1 MKTDIEIAQ
10 EAQAA
15 RIEEI
20 ARAEGIDE
28 KYLEQYGKDKAKVSY
43 QLLKDTEYKPNG
55 KLVLVTA
62 IPDAAAR
69 ARRRLPWASRTA

>member
-15 RIEEI
+15 RIEDI

-43 QLLKDTEYKPNG
+43 QLLKDTEGKPV
-55 KLVLVTA
+55 K
-62 IPDAAAR
+62 
-69 ARRRLPWASRTA
+69 